1 MDNTPN
7 IYEAK
12 TVREYLGKF
21 GLDFWVNS
29 VEEVENPND
38 DMMSFKFNSVLKGNN
53 KTLRSSL
60 YGTYSQWIRHDGKSA
75 WEIINN
81 IFRFA
86 QLSYIYTHKSF
97 CQMLSMTP
105 DESTR
110 KIYNKSKRSWKRL
123 LELGLNQAD
132 IAEIVSYSMNKQ
144 LVK

>member
-7 IYEAK
+7 IYEAA
-12 TVREYLGKF
+12 TVREYLVKF

-29 VEEVENPND
+29 VEEVKNPSD
-38 DMMSFKFNSVLKGNN
+38 GMMSFKFNSVLKGNN
-53 KTLRSSL
+53 KTMRPAL
-60 YGTYSQWIRHDGKSA
+60 YGTYSQWIRHEGKSA

-86 QLSYIYTHKSF
+86 QLSYIYTYKTF
-97 CQMLSMTP
+97 CRMVSLNP
-105 DESTR
+105 DDAR
-110 KIYNKSKRSWKRL
+110 KIYNKSKRNWKRL